1 MSSKYFF
8 VLALVAPHWQLCV
21 LAHFLGTTP
30 IHFHH
35 FLSSIFIPLLVADW
49 LVLLTNGQSQSLHL
63 QTHCKILKWWSCYS
77 SWLRRWPMYWKL
89 NCRCLGLSLPQT
101 ISCLPFPFTLSV
113 LSYQLSAM
121 SCPVKT
127 VDSTSENAVQD
138 LFVINKEPHRWCY
151 LLFFLL
157 HRIQNDKM
165 YSGSCKT
172 EKKHTRVAWWSALLP
187 QSKKVQSLNQGL
199 SSQDLSAWRLHV
211 LHVSVWDLSGYSPT
225 V

>member
-1 MSSKYFF
+1 MSSKYLF
-8 VLALVAPHWQLCV
+8 VLALVAPRWQRCV
-21 LAHFLGTTP
+21 LAHFLGTKP

-77 SWLRRWPMYWKL
+77 SWLRRWPM
-89 NCRCLGLSLPQT
+89 
-101 ISCLPFPFTLSV
+101 
-113 LSYQLSAM
+113 

-138 LFVINKEPHRWCY
+138 LFVISVEPHRWCY
-151 LLFFLL
+151 LLFFYCIEYIMIKCIGVPV
-157 HRIQNDKM
+157 RQ
-165 YSGSCKT
+165 G
-172 EKKHTRVAWWSALLP
+172 KKKPYTCSMVVSTVASEQESPGFESMTIYPGPVCMEVACSPCVCMGYLRVFQL
-187 QSKKVQSLNQGL
+187 
-199 SSQDLSAWRLHV
+199 
-211 LHVSVWDLSGYSPT
+211 SPT

>member
-1 MSSKYFF
+1 MSSKYLF
-8 VLALVAPHWQLCV
+8 VLALVAPCWQRCV
-21 LAHFLGTTP
+21 LAHFLGTKP

-89 NCRCLGLSLPQT
+89 NCRGLGLSLPQT
-101 ISCLPFPFTLSV
+101 ISCVPFPFTLSL

-138 LFVINKEPHRWCY
+138 LFVISEEPHRWCY
-151 LLFFLL
+151 LLFFYCIEYIMIKCIVVPV
-157 HRIQNDKM
+157 RQ
-165 YSGSCKT
+165 
-172 EKKHTRVAWWSALLP
+172 EKKNIHM
-187 QSKKVQSLNQGL
+187 
-199 SSQDLSAWRLHV
+199 
-211 LHVSVWDLSGYSPT
+211 
-225 V
+225 